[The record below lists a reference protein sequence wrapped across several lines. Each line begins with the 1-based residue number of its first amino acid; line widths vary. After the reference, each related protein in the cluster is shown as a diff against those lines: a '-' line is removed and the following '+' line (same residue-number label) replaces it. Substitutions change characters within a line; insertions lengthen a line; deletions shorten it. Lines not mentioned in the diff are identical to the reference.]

1 MEPSTEETTGTA
13 STSSS
18 DSSEKLIKNKNFIQK
33 PGFTVRRSN
42 SSLRTAQPPPSLPL
56 SSVSATAAILPSP
69 VMSSSSSLPSSA
81 TSNGNQR
88 RLSIAPSLARNSLI
102 SQYSPVIEHATE
114 VTVSQPN
121 STSPDNNS
129 IALPPYRRASISEV
143 SIHGSKSR
151 PSSTVNDSVGVSRKS
166 SIVVIENSRRST
178 NEMESVL
185 SDMKALRKAS
195 IKGKN
200 SAAQADSQPDGC
212 EQIKISSSPVTILSS
227 ADTSP
232 VEPMAPEKLSSKST
246 SSKHSKGL
254 SDRIRD
260 KKLPHVPVPFD
271 FTPNKE
277 NTSPKKP
284 LNVSDYQHS
293 EVFSTPTTVMNTS
306 WGPAKMLSPVPG
318 SADSSAVNF
327 SILSNTSVKSNMKQT
342 QSRINIH
349 DTNLSSA
356 IETNS
361 NNIGELEV
369 VKRNRRFTHPA
380 ASTSIKSSGISSEEA
395 FATAPNSPEVQSSQR
410 LFAEY
415 AADNE
420 QILPPEP
427 PFAESTNPNIA
438 NSSNDSFLSARSYND
453 TLSDENRTTVL
464 GPSIQSQHP
473 IGLQSPFTGISS
485 VSNMKSK
492 SGLNNL
498 MMNAQ
503 KKQKRPT
510 MRSVSSPL
518 AATSFHSSMLPVEN
532 QLKPSLI
539 INRQSAQKK
548 LAGKNIVTDRNDDD
562 NERFAHAQEDE
573 VVAISDTMVAS
584 LVPVRPGS
592 IVTPEEELKT
602 FYESN
607 ASVSS
612 SSSDGENIGI
622 RRRVGRP
629 TRTASNPERLSARQ
643 KRSSQRLTHLS
654 RDSIVD
660 PIVSAGGNHHHGHHS
675 SKPRS
680 RRQHRNDGTKKR
692 DKSNRIPFDT
702 PSMQRLLDLSRD
714 TFKLRDLDIPH
725 TERVLIEKF
734 VDSLAR
740 LSADIAT
747 DYKKRPEGIRRL
759 HNALRAIEGW
769 I

>member
-13 STSSS
+13 STNSS
-18 DSSEKLIKNKNFIQK
+18 DSSEKLMKNKNFIQK

-56 SSVSATAAILPSP
+56 STVSATAAILPSP
-69 VMSSSSSLPSSA
+69 IMSSSSSLPSSA

-114 VTVSQPN
+114 ITVSQPN

-129 IALPPYRRASISEV
+129 ITLPPYRRASISEV

-151 PSSTVNDSVGVSRKS
+151 PGSTSNDNVGVSRKS
-166 SIVVIENSRRST
+166 SIVVIEKSRRST

-195 IKGKN
+195 IKGEN
-200 SAAQADSQPDGC
+200 STAQADSQPEVC
-212 EQIKISSSPVTILSS
+212 EQIKTSSSPHTF
-227 ADTSP
+227 P
-232 VEPMAPEKLSSKST
+232 VEPLAPEKLPSKST

-260 KKLPHVPVPFD
+260 KKLPQVPVPFD
-271 FTPNKE
+271 FTPNEE
-277 NTSPKKP
+277 NTSPKKS
-284 LNVSDYQHS
+284 LKNSEYNS
-293 EVFSTPTTVMNTS
+293 EVSTTPTIVMNAS

-318 SADSSAVNF
+318 SAGSSAVNF
-327 SILSNTSVKSNMKQT
+327 PILPKTSAKSSMKQT

-349 DTNLSSA
+349 DTDLSSA
-356 IETNS
+356 TETNI
-361 NNIGELEV
+361 NNISELEV

-380 ASTSIKSSGISSEEA
+380 GSTSIKSSGISSEEA
-395 FATAPNSPEVQSSQR
+395 FATAPNSPEVQSSQKY
-410 LFAEY
+410 FAEY

-438 NSSNDSFLSARSYND
+438 NSSNDSFLTARSYND
-453 TLSDENRTTVL
+453 TLSDDNRTAVL
-464 GPSIQSQHP
+464 DPSVQSQQP

-485 VSNMKSK
+485 IANIKGK
-492 SGLNNL
+492 GGLNNL
-498 MMNAQ
+498 MMKAQ
-503 KKQKRPT
+503 KKQKRLNV
-510 MRSVSSPL
+510 RSVSSPL
-518 AATSFHSSMLPVEN
+518 AATSFQSSNLSVEHR
-532 QLKPSLI
+532 LKPSLI
-539 INRQSAQKK
+539 INHQSTQQKS
-548 LAGKNIVTDRNDDD
+548 AGKNIVTDRDDDD
-562 NERFAHAQEDE
+562 NERFAHAHEDE
-573 VVAISDTMVAS
+573 VLATGDTRVKS
-584 LVPVRPGS
+584 LHPGS
-592 IVTPEEELKT
+592 GVAPEEELKT

-622 RRRVGRP
+622 RRRVGR
-629 TRTASNPERLSARQ
+629 TGRTASNPEGLSARQ

-654 RDSIVD
+654 RDPIVD
-660 PIVSAGGNHHHGHHS
+660 PIVSASGHHHHHHHHHHHGHYS

-680 RRQHRNDGTKKR
+680 RRHHRHDETKKR
-692 DKSNRIPFDT
+692 ERSNRIPFDT
-702 PSMQRLLDLSRD
+702 PSMQRLLDLSKD
-714 TFKLRDLDIPH
+714 TFKLRDLDIPP
-725 TERVLIEKF
+725 TERILIEKF